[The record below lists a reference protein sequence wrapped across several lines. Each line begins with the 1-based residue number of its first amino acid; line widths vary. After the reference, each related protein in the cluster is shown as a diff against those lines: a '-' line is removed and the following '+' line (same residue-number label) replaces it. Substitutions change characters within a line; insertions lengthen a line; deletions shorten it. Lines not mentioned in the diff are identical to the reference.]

1 MKIIDDFF
9 DEQTLEQLKQ
19 CIDNEI
25 TMENRELFYK
35 EQHHAPTDSDHDGLE
50 NKNLLLVENEH
61 FGLDN
66 CRYYL
71 LKNAAVDI
79 ILKNLYDKK
88 HLTEEGFKS
97 KDCMLRYHVN
107 TAPYRATWHK
117 DGLYEKDGGVDYVG
131 ITIFL
136 NDWNSNN
143 GGLFVYKEQDNDTQG
158 IFVEPKKNRII
169 INSKDQVHAV
179 TQISNSTVTRYSL
192 QMFINHAHLIQ

>member
-25 TMENRELFYK
+25 TKKNCELFYH

-50 NKNLLLVENEH
+50 NKNLLLAETDH
-61 FGLDN
+61 FGIEN
-66 CRYYL
+66 CKYYL
-71 LKNAAVDI
+71 LKNTAVDI
-79 ILKNLYDKK
+79 VLKNLYDKK
-88 HLTEEGFKS
+88 HLTEKGLKS

-117 DGLYEKDGGVDYVG
+117 DSLADNASIDYVG

-136 NDWNSNN
+136 DDWDSNN
-143 GGLFVYKEQDNDTQG
+143 GGLFVFKENANDTQG

-169 INSKDQVHAV
+169 INPNDQVHAV
-179 TQISNSTVTRYSL
+179 TQISKSGAIRHSL
-192 QMFINHAHLIQ
+192 QMFINHLHLIQ

>member
-1 MKIIDDFF
+1 MKIIDNFF
-9 DEQTLEQLKQ
+9 DEHTLEQLKQ
-19 CIDNEI
+19 AIDNEI

-35 EQHHAPTDSDHDGLE
+35 EQHHASTES
-50 NKNLLLVENEH
+50 LLVENEH

-71 LKNAAVDI
+71 LKNTAVDI

-117 DGLYEKDGGVDYVG
+117 DGLYEKGSGVDYVG

-136 NDWNSNN
+136 NDWNSDN

-179 TQISNSTVTRYSL
+179 TQISNSTVIRYSL

>member
-1 MKIIDDFF
+1 MKIIDNFF
-9 DEQTLEQLKQ
+9 DEQTLEHLKQ
-19 CIDNEI
+19 AIHNEI

-35 EQHHAPTDSDHDGLE
+35 EQHHAPKE
-50 NKNLLLVENEH
+50 LLLAENEH

-71 LKNAAVDI
+71 LKNVAVDI

-117 DGLYEKDGGVDYVG
+117 DGLYEKGDGVDYVG

-136 NDWNSNN
+136 NDWNSDN
-143 GGLFVYKEQDNDTQG
+143 GGLFVYKEHDDDTQG